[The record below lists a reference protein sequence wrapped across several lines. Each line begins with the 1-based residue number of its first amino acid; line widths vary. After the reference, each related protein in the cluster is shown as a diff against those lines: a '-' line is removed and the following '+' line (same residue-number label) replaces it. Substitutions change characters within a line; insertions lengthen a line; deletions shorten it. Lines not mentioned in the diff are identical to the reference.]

1 MASIIYMTDFAEA
14 YARGLL
20 LGIARYAESVGEAW
34 NICRLPLSI
43 RDRFGIKAVV
53 EYAYTHHADA
63 VIGQFNPQDDVSL
76 FTKQGILVL
85 AQDFKSPFTDIP
97 NIRGEYRK
105 SGEMAADYFINKG
118 FRNFGFY
125 GVKHV
130 NWSEDRRKG
139 FLDVISSKV
148 PGYSFYDMEML
159 KSDMWE
165 LRRRRHREMA
175 RKPSE
180 TGRDPG
186 LRRQPCLLSHGVLPN
201 HGALRKPRETP
212 YP

>member
-1 MASIIYMTDFAEA
+1 MTDFAEA

-97 NIRGEYRK
+97 ANIANPEK
-105 SGEMAADYFINKG
+105 WQPTTSLTKASAT
-118 FRNFGFY
+118 
-125 GVKHV
+125 
-130 NWSEDRRKG
+130 
-139 FLDVISSKV
+139 
-148 PGYSFYDMEML
+148 
-159 KSDMWE
+159 SDST
-165 LRRRRHREMA
+165 A
-175 RKPSE
+175 
-180 TGRDPG
+180 
-186 LRRQPCLLSHGVLPN
+186 
-201 HGALRKPRETP
+201 
-212 YP
+212 

>member
-97 NIRGEYRK
+97 NIRGEYHK

-159 KSDMWE
+159 KSDMWNY
-165 LRRRRHREMA
+165 
-175 RKPSE
+175 
-180 TGRDPG
+180 D
-186 LRRQPCLLSHGVLPN
+186 V
-201 HGALRKPRETP
+201 
-212 YP
+212 